1 MQGRKGEYMQN
12 QNNNAEKTENKM
24 AQWLKN
30 NKNLVMIIAG
40 SAIIVAYFMAV
51 VSYENKKNQEKEV
64 PQQQEKPV
72 QEEPHQVKFS
82 PDLVG
87 TEEIKSNKTIHFDDM
102 KHMPSFRTMRDGTI
116 THFNNQ
122 LKRRFR

>member
-1 MQGRKGEYMQN
+1 MQKQN
-12 QNNNAEKTENKM
+12 GNEKTRNKM
-24 AQWLKN
+24 LQWLKN
-30 NKNLVMIIAG
+30 NKNVVMIIAG

-51 VSYENKKNQEKEV
+51 VSYENKKNQKTED
-64 PQQQEKPV
+64 PQKQENLI
-72 QEEPHQVKFS
+72 QEEYLHIKYS
-82 PDLVG
+82 PVDG

-102 KHMPSFRTMRDGTI
+102 KHMPAFRTMRDGTI

>member
-1 MQGRKGEYMQN
+1 MQKQN
-12 QNNNAEKTENKM
+12 GNEKTENKM

-51 VSYENKKNQEKEV
+51 VSYENKKNQKTEDSQK
-64 PQQQEKPV
+64 QENLI
-72 QEEPHQVKFS
+72 QEEYIHIKYS
-82 PDLVG
+82 PVDG

-102 KHMPSFRTMRDGTI
+102 KHMPSFKALRDGTI
-116 THFNNQ
+116 MRFNNQ